1 MRNFENIQSSDTS
14 LLHVAFAL
22 CYYLFYATT
31 AIELQCTKKKLLN
44 FLGLK
49 RKRRDDTLQMTLTSS
64 SSSLTIPDML
74 NSFDQWGGFLF
85 TNDATSETI
94 SNTPSKKSI
103 FFFFFFKTFCCI
115 FFVCYFF
122 FFKGVKN
129 FVDHCY
135 PFRTPSSFTASL
147 SF

>member
-122 FFKGVKN
+122 FFKGEKEGGAAGRN
-129 FVDHCY
+129 EES
-135 PFRTPSSFTASL
+135 RL
-147 SF
+147 E